1 VTPFSNL
8 RFERALSAS
17 PAMAE
22 LQNPIFKV
30 VGAVL
35 FGLGNLFVLSSM
47 YALGVTGTYLG
58 TIYLRCNMLN
68 QKGTTLVF

>member
-1 VTPFSNL
+1 
-8 RFERALSAS
+8 
-17 PAMAE
+17 MAE